1 MYTLGSTSP
10 PFFGKSLHFEFF
22 FYDGFPYSIIL
33 WSSQQ
38 AGKEGEQEGE
48 VEGEGELVHGGLL
61 SAHTALQPGKFAKI
75 WV

>member
-1 MYTLGSTSP
+1 MVNGAT
-10 PFFGKSLHFEFF
+10 
-22 FYDGFPYSIIL
+22 YSVIL

-38 AGKEGEQEGE
+38 AWKEGEQEEE